1 MEDENYMNRRYKWL
15 KVGEAPTIYDDLEQM
30 QYIPRRQAQG
40 QPLMLKMASPRR
52 ASDGDEDD
60 NEEEDFGIYTNL
72 YDNGVTGR
80 SPLMTEI
87 YESRYEGTDRHEIVL
102 VDKIVGARH
111 KSIDPSVARRASTN
125 AATTKPRSLS
135 STIQQSP
142 PFLSQ
147 PKMIQNKASNYIILD
162 FELSTFLL
170 FVIYLKATF
179 KESPLDIN
187 NEPLRNGTPQQNN
200 VSFIKETKTLLNNRK
215 QLNQDTILPILDAF
229 LAKLDEPST
238 SPKSLPQNKT
248 PPNSYES
255 PAALGPSQP
264 VNLNSKEAID
274 AFIYETLMK
283 TVLFI

>member
-30 QYIPRRQAQG
+30 QYRPRRQAQG

-60 NEEEDFGIYTNL
+60 NDEEDFGIYTNI

-111 KSIDPSVARRASTN
+111 KSIDPSTARRTSTT
-125 AATTKPRSLS
+125 TTKPRSLS

-162 FELSTFLL
+162 CVLNISIFIK
-170 FVIYLKATF
+170 VY
-179 KESPLDIN
+179 
-187 NEPLRNGTPQQNN
+187 
-200 VSFIKETKTLLNNRK
+200 SFIWKRLLKNR
-215 QLNQDTILPILDAF
+215 
-229 LAKLDEPST
+229 
-238 SPKSLPQNKT
+238 
-248 PPNSYES
+248 
-255 PAALGPSQP
+255 QP
-264 VNLNSKEAID
+264 MLKR
-274 AFIYETLMK
+274 Y
-283 TVLFI
+283 